1 VGIEVGAIGR
11 YGPVQLESSEFLDIC
26 RPVVFVSSGGVGLVC
41 GVRRGILPLEES
53 ELMTVRVGDLLDI
66 IERYR
71 TIQVVTKLR

>member
-1 VGIEVGAIGR
+1 VGAIGR
-11 YGPVQLESSEFLDIC
+11 YGPVQLESSEFHDIT
-26 RPVVFVSSGGVGLVC
+26 RPVFVSSGGVGLVC